1 MLEAR
6 DQGTPSRAARVP
18 LKITVLDVN
27 DNSPEIVDPQGD
39 VVSVREEQPPGTEV
53 ARVRALDTDLG
64 ENASVTYTILKGISL
79 SLSLVHDPR
88 KGSSEIHRVDAFM
101 LDRDSDGYNVFTI
114 DPITGMIRT
123 KAVLDHE
130 ERNVYR
136 VSVKATDAGR
146 PPRHSIRALRVE
158 VLALADNRPTFTSS
172 SLTFNVS
179 IPPRSRA
186 R

>member
-1 MLEAR
+1 M
-6 DQGTPSRAARVP
+6 PFS
-18 LKITVLDVN
+18 K
-27 DNSPEIVDPQGD
+27 SK
-39 VVSVREEQPPGTEV
+39 
-53 ARVRALDTDLG
+53 
-64 ENASVTYTILKGISL
+64 ILKEIDSDGPYHWLIYLIYSIFVERVFPWDNLINQTLGHFSL
-79 SLSLVHDPR
+79 FLDCQWIALNST
-88 KGSSEIHRVDAFM
+88 IH
-101 LDRDSDGYNVFTI
+101 RDSDGYNVFTI

-146 PPRHSIRALRVE
+146 PPRHSVRALRVE

-172 SLTFNVS
+172 SFTFNVS
-179 IPPRSRA
+179 TIRFTA

>member
-1 MLEAR
+1 LNFYHLENIFDR
-6 DQGTPSRAARVP
+6 Y
-18 LKITVLDVN
+18 L
-27 DNSPEIVDPQGD
+27 
-39 VVSVREEQPPGTEV
+39 
-53 ARVRALDTDLG
+53 
-64 ENASVTYTILKGISL
+64 ILFF
-79 SLSLVHDPR
+79 
-88 KGSSEIHRVDAFM
+88 A

-136 VSVKATDAGR
+136 VSVKATDAGHL
-146 PPRHSIRALRVE
+146 PRHSIRALRVE

-179 IPPRSRA
+179 IIALTIQWNSFTCRNVFNLLEMLSVYNFLCNYLSEY
-186 R
+186 

>member
-1 MLEAR
+1 MAR
-6 DQGTPSRAARVP
+6 AHEFFAASIITGSR
-18 LKITVLDVN
+18 
-27 DNSPEIVDPQGD
+27 S
-39 VVSVREEQPPGTEV
+39 
-53 ARVRALDTDLG
+53 
-64 ENASVTYTILKGISL
+64 ISFF
-79 SLSLVHDPR
+79 
-88 KGSSEIHRVDAFM
+88 A
-101 LDRDSDGYNVFTI
+101 DRDSDGYNVFTV

-158 VLALADNRPTFTSS
+158 VLALADNRPTFSSS

-179 IPPRSRA
+179 TIDLATTPLSFA
-186 R
+186 RQFAQIFRTIHKYRL

>member
-18 LKITVLDVN
+18 LKIMVLDVN

-88 KGSSEIHRVDAFM
+88 KGSSEIHPVDAFM

>member
-1 MLEAR
+1 MLL
-6 DQGTPSRAARVP
+6 VP
-18 LKITVLDVN
+18 VGAIAFLSFSN
-27 DNSPEIVDPQGD
+27 DTSI
-39 VVSVREEQPPGTEV
+39 
-53 ARVRALDTDLG
+53 
-64 ENASVTYTILKGISL
+64 ISL
-79 SLSLVHDPR
+79 SRLTLIS
-88 KGSSEIHRVDAFM
+88 A
-101 LDRDSDGYNVFTI
+101 DRDSDGYNVFTI

-146 PPRHSIRALRVE
+146 PPRHSVRALRVE

-179 IPPRSRA
+179 IIDHRCANFRSNFSRDSSSIVSKT
-186 R
+186 

>member
-1 MLEAR
+1 MCF
-6 DQGTPSRAARVP
+6 V
-18 LKITVLDVN
+18 
-27 DNSPEIVDPQGD
+27 
-39 VVSVREEQPPGTEV
+39 
-53 ARVRALDTDLG
+53 
-64 ENASVTYTILKGISL
+64 
-79 SLSLVHDPR
+79 
-88 KGSSEIHRVDAFM
+88 

-146 PPRHSIRALRVE
+146 PPRHSVRALRVE

-179 IPPRSRA
+179 TNDPGHPVGFICSLDSFASASLNAIGPRVRHSAPSPPLLSFCNYSLERA
-186 R
+186 YEL

>member
-1 MLEAR
+1 MIDRSET
-6 DQGTPSRAARVP
+6 TPTFVP
-18 LKITVLDVN
+18 V
-27 DNSPEIVDPQGD
+27 
-39 VVSVREEQPPGTEV
+39 
-53 ARVRALDTDLG
+53 
-64 ENASVTYTILKGISL
+64 
-79 SLSLVHDPR
+79 
-88 KGSSEIHRVDAFM
+88 
-101 LDRDSDGYNVFTI
+101 DRDSDGYNVFTI

-179 IPPRSRA
+179 IAVRTSGNFFSFALRGEEGAKNFLLLA
-186 R
+186 RENR